1 MLKTIQYDYTFSNG
15 ATRKFSADLQAGST
29 MVTGKNGRGKSLIL
43 ETFSFLLFGAQAL
56 RGKADDYKKISASC
70 RVAIRGKDYIIN
82 RTKSKA
88 EVLLVGEDT
97 PLASS
102 TTAVNN
108 FVTNL
113 LGYDYNVYR
122 LSNWCAQGEIQAL
135 AQMAPKDR
143 KEMID
148 QVAGL
153 NQVDALIDFIKQE
166 TRLIKANIAGI
177 ESAAI
182 QPSEPNKP
190 VRPREDMTLVRT
202 QHNDLMV
209 QLKEYESQEKL
220 LSQVKAP
227 VQPSEPVK
235 QPLPEQPE
243 PLAAVVRPEPKSQP
257 IFTAI
262 EPTAPELLRGNNRA
276 DVDARL
282 DTVWSQIEGFVQ
294 RLKTTSSKLETLKR
308 TVGEAALSQLD
319 HVVQHTVEYWTDQLF
334 YWGQKTTYENLR
346 AQGDVSCPSCGHRHP
361 VASDALQQY
370 DTSKFPEVQPLDIN
384 TIKCLF
390 VIQQEQL
397 ELAQIERE
405 LDAVFSNR
413 EHMLAMQARIPQLK
427 AELANYDKAM
437 AEYCRARE
445 TFDREFAHVKQMND
459 NIEANYQARCEEQ
472 AQREA
477 ERFNNWKERCR
488 LITLANEEQERQYAQ
503 ALNAYNIERVLY
515 QTSQESLQRL
525 AESFDFQANLNK
537 AVSLQSELN
546 RLEVDWRVYDQ
557 MFEQYE
563 KQMASYTLVLE
574 RLQSERRQLEDR
586 ERAHKA
592 LNDLKARVK
601 TYLIPS
607 LNKVASYLLS
617 EMTGGEFNSVNI
629 DDEFEVYVD
638 GQALRTMSGSAKDVT
653 NLALRI
659 GLGRILTHK
668 VLGMMML
675 DEIDQ
680 GMDADRAAYTWQCIE
695 RVTPQIGQ
703 VLVVSHKDLHAE
715 NRLEVA

>member
-15 ATRKFSADLQAGST
+15 ATRKFSADLQSGST

-43 ETFSFLLFGAQAL
+43 ETFSFLLFGVQAL
-56 RGKADDYKKISASC
+56 RGKAEDYKKISASC
-70 RVAIRGKDYIIN
+70 CVAIRGKDYVVS

-88 EVLLVGEDT
+88 EVGLVGEDT
-97 PLASS
+97 PLASG
-102 TTAVNN
+102 TTAVNS
-108 FVTNL
+108 FIINL

-153 NQVDALIDFIKQE
+153 NQVDVLIEFIKQE
-166 TRLIKANIAGI
+166 TKLIKANITGI
-177 ESAAI
+177 ESAAV
-182 QPSEPNKP
+182 QPNEPNKP
-190 VRPREDMTLVRT
+190 VRSRDDMAQLRT
-202 QHNDLMV
+202 QHHEVMV

-235 QPLPEQPE
+235 QALPERPE
-243 PLAAVVRPEPKSQP
+243 PLATLIKPEQLPTP
-257 IFTAI
+257 DFTAI
-262 EPTAPELLRGNNRA
+262 EPVVPELLRGNNRA

-282 DTVWSQIEGFVQ
+282 DTVWSQINGFLQ
-294 RLKTTSSKLETLKR
+294 RLKTSSSKLETLKR
-308 TVGEAALSQLD
+308 TVGETALSQLD
-319 HVVQHTVEYWTDQLF
+319 HVVQHTIEYWTDQLF
-334 YWGQKTTYENLR
+334 YFGQKTAYENLR

-390 VIQQEQL
+390 VIQQEQI
-397 ELAQIERE
+397 ELAQIQRE
-405 LDAVFSNR
+405 LEAVFTTR
-413 EHMLAMQARIPQLK
+413 EHMDAMHDRIPQLK

-437 AEYCRARE
+437 AEYGRSRE
-445 TFDREFAHVKQMND
+445 TFDRECAHIKQMNESR
-459 NIEANYQARCEEQ
+459 EANYLAQCESQ

-477 ERFNNWKERCR
+477 ERLTSWQERCR
-488 LITLANEEQERQYAQ
+488 LIGQANEEQERQYQQ
-503 ALNAYNIERVLY
+503 ALNAYNIEMALY
-515 QTSQESLQRL
+515 RTSQESLQQL

-563 KQMASYTLVLE
+563 KQMVSYKAIQD
-574 RLQSERRQLEDR
+574 RLASERQMLDDR
-586 ERAHKA
+586 ERAYKA

-607 LNKVASYLLS
+607 LNKVASYLLT
-617 EMTGGEFNSVNI
+617 EMTGGEFNVVNI
-629 DDEFEVYVD
+629 DDDFEVYVD
-638 GQALRTMSGSAKDVT
+638 GQALRTLSGSAKDVT